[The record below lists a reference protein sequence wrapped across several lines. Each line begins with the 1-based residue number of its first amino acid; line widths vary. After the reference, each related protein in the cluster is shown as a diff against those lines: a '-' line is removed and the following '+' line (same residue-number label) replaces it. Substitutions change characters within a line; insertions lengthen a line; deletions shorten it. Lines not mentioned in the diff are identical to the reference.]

1 MTVLN
6 FDAARAAYWAR
17 TGQGAGHRMAEANV
31 FQDEPKPVV
40 TQPFNCD
47 FGAAIRGTSWQRL
60 GCRAPSPKFPNFFSN
75 SCRELADPSMIR
87 DTPCTEAC
95 GSSRMAVMSGT
106 RGNGFLVS
114 CFRNESRLVFL
125 SLSMVFVLKCGI
137 ELIVVESS

>member
-1 MTVLN
+1 
-6 FDAARAAYWAR
+6 
-17 TGQGAGHRMAEANV
+17 
-31 FQDEPKPVV
+31 
-40 TQPFNCD
+40 
-47 FGAAIRGTSWQRL
+47 
-60 GCRAPSPKFPNFFSN
+60 
-75 SCRELADPSMIR
+75 MIR

-95 GSSRMAVMSGT
+95 GSSQMAVMSGT